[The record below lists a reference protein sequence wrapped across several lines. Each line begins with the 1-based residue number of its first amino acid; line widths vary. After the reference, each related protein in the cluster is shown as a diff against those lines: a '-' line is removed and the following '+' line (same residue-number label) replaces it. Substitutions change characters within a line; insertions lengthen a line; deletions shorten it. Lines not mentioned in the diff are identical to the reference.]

1 MRHLLALILI
11 SSIALISCKNS
22 SGRMGKNIIIFHAGS
37 LSVPFKQLADEYE
50 KKHPGIKILLEPAG
64 SLVCARK
71 ITELKKPCDIIAS
84 ADYKV
89 ISQLIIPDYASW
101 SIRFAT
107 NEIVIAFQE
116 KSKYASEI
124 DSSNWMDILLKKD
137 VIYARSDPD
146 SDPCG
151 YRSVFTFM
159 LAGKYY
165 NRPGL
170 AEKLIAKDRN
180 FIRPKEVDL
189 VGLIESNAADYM
201 FQYKSVAIQHNLKY
215 IELPD
220 EINLGNPAMN
230 DLYGSVSLDVTGSSP
245 GTKINVKGENIN
257 YSLTVLK
264 NAENSNDAVDFVSF
278 LLGTEGSA
286 IFKRNGQEPLVPV
299 ITENAD
305 QIPESLFRYIR
316 INKPE

>member
-1 MRHLLALILI
+1 
-11 SSIALISCKNS
+11 
-22 SGRMGKNIIIFHAGS
+22 
-37 LSVPFKQLADEYE
+37 
-50 KKHPGIKILLEPAG
+50 
-64 SLVCARK
+64 
-71 ITELKKPCDIIAS
+71 
-84 ADYKV
+84 
-89 ISQLIIPDYASW
+89 
-101 SIRFAT
+101 
-107 NEIVIAFQE
+107 
-116 KSKYASEI
+116 
-124 DSSNWMDILLKKD
+124 
-137 VIYARSDPD
+137 VIYARADPD

-215 IELPD
+215 IELPY

-245 GTKINVKGENIN
+245 GTKINVKGEYIN

-278 LLGTEGSA
+278 LLGTEGLA

-299 ITENAD
+299 IAENAD